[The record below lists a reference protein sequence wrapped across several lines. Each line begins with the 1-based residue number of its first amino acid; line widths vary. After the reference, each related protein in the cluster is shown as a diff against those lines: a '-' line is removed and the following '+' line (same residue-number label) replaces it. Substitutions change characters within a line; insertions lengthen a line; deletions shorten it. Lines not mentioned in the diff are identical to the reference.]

1 MTDMLERDAPSTTQ
15 AGDMRDFME
24 AVLGEQ
30 RGNVVM
36 SLVGGRMPSGKPR
49 VNRPEWFV
57 YPADLD
63 RMVSFATE
71 HANEDVYL
79 SPIVYGEK
87 RGPDQKLSREK
98 GNALTCQTI
107 YMDSDSCPPEKF
119 RLPPSIHVD
128 TSPGHGHDYW
138 VLAEPVPAERAADIA
153 HRISTAH
160 KADGTDPSGWS
171 SSKFL
176 RVPTVNLSYD
186 EPFPIVWRNTGE
198 VYLDADV
205 EGAYDDIP
213 APLGPQ
219 AAYDVQPSDRPRSA
233 VTPVGGRAPELLEG
247 PALAPLLNA
256 IPASNRRLIELMEHK
271 PKEGE
276 KGWRSEQRWGLL
288 LELCRAGFDDQQAMS
303 LAWHAAASGKWRE
316 DARGVQGLWSEFV
329 KARAQ
334 VGLEMGVGIPAAK
347 RERTDARRMPSLL
360 HEAER
365 AAIAERDTFVEQYV
379 TWAATRVP
387 VLNRP
392 LHTMNAWTYM
402 ATCYSD
408 FATVWKQQGPLPLNL
423 YSVSI
428 AESSSGKSESTRL
441 MKDVIEAVYPF
452 ESPLIPADQ
461 SRNNLAEQML
471 KRAGAAALAT
481 ADEADETFRTQRD
494 MQWANGVVHLW
505 TEMYDGW
512 VPSQGRMGKDELAHS
527 TKARVSM
534 SLIGTPDA
542 IFDVLDRPMFKS
554 GYMVRHVWNKGL
566 SIPVTR
572 DTIRLGRPGQ
582 AQSQDL
588 TAVPRY
594 WADRMWRQHFT
605 MRARRERPIELHLTD
620 EAYERM
626 DEARWTIDQA
636 LASFGDDDLFK
647 PMGRRMLDI
656 LLKAA
661 ALCALSEQRK
671 VVTRPDV
678 LVALAQVEVWLNTGL
693 EVVDGIAASAFS
705 RNCDHIYAFIAGR
718 EGREVDASKVYGLMK
733 GVRPRE
739 TDEFLDSLVKQGR
752 LEAIVPQAGGAR
764 KYRVKGD

>member
-1 MTDMLERDAPSTTQ
+1 MTDTLERGVSSST

-30 RGNVVM
+30 RGNIVM
-36 SLVGGRMPSGKPR
+36 SLVGGRMPNGKPR
-49 VNRPEWFV
+49 VNRPHWFQ
-57 YPADLD
+57 YPAQLD
-63 RMVSFATE
+63 AMVDFAAE
-71 HANEDVYL
+71 HAAEDVYL
-79 SPIVYGEK
+79 SPIVYGDK
-87 RGPDQKLSREK
+87 RGPDLKPSREK
-98 GNALTCQTI
+98 HNALTSQTI

-119 RLPPSIHVD
+119 RLTPSIHVD

-138 VLAEPVPAERAADIA
+138 RLAEPVPASRAADIA
-153 HRISTAH
+153 YRISRAH
-160 KADGTDPSGWS
+160 KQDGTDPSGWS
-171 SSKFL
+171 QSKYL

-186 EPFPIVWRNTGE
+186 KPFPITWRDSGE
-198 VYLDADV
+198 VYVDSDV

-213 APLGPQ
+213 APLGAE
-219 AAYDVQPSDRPRSA
+219 AAYDVQPSTRPRSA
-233 VTPVGGRAPELLEG
+233 LTPVGGHAPEILDG
-247 PALAPLLNA
+247 PSLAPLLDK
-256 IPASNRRLIELMEHK
+256 IPASNRRLMELMEHK

-276 KGWRSEQRWGLL
+276 KGWRSEQRYGLL
-288 LELCRAGFDDQQAMS
+288 CELCRAGFNDQEAMS

-316 DARGVQGLWSEFV
+316 DARGVNGLWGEYV
-329 KARAQ
+329 KARAE
-334 VGLEMGVGIPAAK
+334 VNLEMGVGIPAAK
-347 RERTDARRMPSLL
+347 RERHAALVMPAMLTDAERSSL
-360 HEAER
+360 
-365 AAIAERDTFVEQYV
+365 IERDQFVEQYV

-387 VLNRP
+387 VMNRP
-392 LHTMNAWTYM
+392 LHVANAWTYM
-402 ATCYSD
+402 ATLFQDY
-408 FATVWKQQGPLPLNL
+408 AMVWKQQGPMPLNL

-428 AESSSGKSESTRL
+428 AESSSGKSEAKRL
-441 MKDVIEAVYPF
+441 MIDAIEAVYPF
-452 ESPLIPADQ
+452 ESPMIPADQ
-461 SRNNLAEQML
+461 SRNALSEQML
-471 KRAGAAALAT
+471 KRAGASALAT

-534 SLIGTPDA
+534 SMVGTPDA

-554 GYMVRHVWNKGL
+554 GYMVRHVWNKGV

-572 DTIRLGRPGQ
+572 ETIRLGRPGQ
-582 AQSQDL
+582 LQAQDL

-594 WADRMWRQHFT
+594 WADRQWRQHFT
-605 MRARRERPIELHLTD
+605 MRARRERQLELHLTD

-626 DEARWTIDQA
+626 DDARWIIDQTLSGFA
-636 LASFGDDDLFK
+636 DDDLFK

-656 LLKAA
+656 LLKCSAMV
-661 ALCALSEQRK
+661 ALSEGRK
-671 VVTRPDV
+671 IVTRPDV
-678 LVALAQVEVWLNTGL
+678 LVALQQVESWLNTAL

-733 GVRPRE
+733 GIRPRE

-764 KYRVKGD
+764 KYRVKGE